1 MGKYFNSKAIATM
14 IKSENERRS
23 SEAFF
28 SSKEDND
35 NYFGSVTG
43 QSLTIV
49 GLENVPANGDIRA
62 FNVVKFDDG
71 HQMSTSKFFA
81 ARGLKWPVG
90 GNALKLSYLA
100 SALERNTK
108 ISVVPASIK
117 VTPMKRADGSFVGAR
132 GTDGNTTSTNDE
144 SKALKAVT
152 YYFEEQN
159 LPKVEMVDFTEKE
172 EE

>member
-14 IKSENERRS
+14 MKAENERRS

-35 NYFGSVTG
+35 NYFGHVKG
-43 QSLTIV
+43 QTLSIV
-49 GLENVPANGDIRA
+49 GLENVPANGDIRS
-62 FNVVKFDDG
+62 FNVIKFDDG

-100 SALERNTK
+100 SALESGTK
-108 ISVVPASIK
+108 ISVVPADLK
-117 VTPMKRADGSFVGAR
+117 VTPMKRTDGTFVGAR
-132 GTDGNTTSTNDE
+132 GEDGKTTTAKNEKD
-144 SKALKAVT
+144 ALKAVT

-159 LPKVEMVDFTEKE
+159 LPKVTLVDFNKE
-172 EE
+172 EEE